1 MRFVLRMAVRETRA
15 AWRRLLFFFLCIAI
29 GVGSIAALRSAIQ
42 NVRAVLTGEARTLLA
57 ADLLVTSA
65 QPLSAEARA
74 TIAGRLAASGATA
87 RTESIETPTMARPAD
102 EGRAAARMV
111 ELRAVQPDFPLYGRV
126 ELAGGQRYS
135 HALLRDRG
143 ALVRAELLTGLGVAV
158 GDRILVGG
166 QPFTIR
172 GVIENEPGS
181 RAGGFSFGPRVLI
194 DHDAMRETG
203 LLSFGSR
210 ARYALMARVP
220 EPRLAAL
227 VKGLQADL
235 RNTFVGVRSFKTTED
250 DIGEDLA
257 RAENYLSLVGLAV
270 VILGGI
276 GVSSV
281 TRVFIDQKLK
291 SIAVL
296 KCVGAGTVQVVSV
309 YVVQVLLLGLGG
321 SLVGLGLGRAA
332 LAAVPDRLGS
342 APSSFALPHELTWEA
357 SLQAVGIG
365 VLISLLFSLVPLL
378 GVRHVKPS
386 LLLRHEAPPPQGIDW
401 VRVAAVLGVAAG
413 VVALAAWQAASWRI
427 GLAVCAG
434 LAALAL
440 VLHLAG
446 LGLVRVVAPFS
457 RSRSFALRHA
467 VLHLN
472 RPGNQTRVVLLAV
485 GLGAFFILGI
495 RGVQA
500 NLLREFSIEVTED
513 MADMF
518 LIDVQR
524 DQVAPVRTFLAS
536 RVAHP
541 PLVIPVMRARVT
553 QVRGAATTLESLED
567 VRGKG
572 SLAREYTVTYRAGL
586 ERNERVTAGRFWPA
600 TPSGEAEVSI
610 EQSIHD
616 RFRIGVGDRI
626 RFDVLGQPVV
636 ATVTSVR
643 KVNWRDSRAGGFMF
657 VFRPGVLDRA
667 PHTFIAPVRGPAS
680 VEARALLQRD
690 LVTAFP
696 NVSVIDVREVLGT
709 VRAVLGNVTL
719 GISVVGGLVLF
730 TGILILV
737 GAVAMTKF
745 RRVYEAAILKTL
757 GASSRLVG
765 SVLLVEYGLL
775 GLLAGGVGALGGAV
789 LGWALS
795 RYVFE
800 IPWEPAVADTLA
812 GLALTTVLVAVV
824 GLVSSLDV
832 LRRKPLATLR
842 AE

>member
-1 MRFVLRMAVRETRA
+1 MAARETRA

-29 GVGSIAALRSAIQ
+29 GVGAIAALRSAIQ
-42 NVRAVLTGEARTLLA
+42 NVRSVLTGQARTLLA
-57 ADLLVTSA
+57 ADLVVSSG
-65 QPLSAEARA
+65 QPLAPDVRRA
-74 TIAGRLAASGATA
+74 VDERLAGSGSTT
-87 RTESIETPTMARPAD
+87 RTESIETATMVRPAD
-102 EGRAAARMV
+102 GGSAAARMV
-111 ELRAVQPDFPLYGRV
+111 ELRAVQPAFPLYGRV
-126 ELAGGQRYS
+126 ELAGGQTYA
-135 HALLRDRG
+135 HELLRDRG
-143 ALVRAELLTGLGVAV
+143 ALVRGELLTGLGVSV
-158 GDRILVGG
+158 GDRILIGG

-194 DHDAMRETG
+194 DYDAVAGTG

-220 EPRLAAL
+220 EASVRPLVTAL
-227 VKGLQADL
+227 RADL
-235 RNTFVGVRSFKTTED
+235 RNTFVSVRSFKTTED
-250 DIGEDLA
+250 DIGEDLQ

-296 KCVGAGTVQVVSV
+296 KCVGAGTAQVISV
-309 YVVQVLLLGLGG
+309 YVVQVLLLGLAG

-332 LAAVPDRLGS
+332 LAAVPDRLGA
-342 APSSFALPHELTWEA
+342 APSSFALSHDLTWQA
-357 SLQAVGIG
+357 SFQAVGIG
-365 VLISLLFSLVPLL
+365 VLVSLLFSLVPLL

-386 LLLRHEAPPPQGIDW
+386 LLLRQEAAPRRGFDW
-401 VRVAAVLGVAAG
+401 LHAAALLGVGAG
-413 VVALAAWQAASWRI
+413 VVALAAWQAASWPI
-427 GLAVCAG
+427 GLAVCGGLAG
-434 LAALAL
+434 LAV

-446 LGLVRVVAPFS
+446 LALVRVVRPLS

-495 RGVQA
+495 RGVQS
-500 NLLREFSIEVTED
+500 NLLREFSLEVTDE

-518 LIDVQR
+518 LIDVQQ
-524 DQVAPVRTFLAS
+524 DQVGPIRTFLEP
-536 RVAHP
+536 RIGRP
-541 PLVIPVMRARVT
+541 PLVIPVLRARVT
-553 QVRGAATTLESLED
+553 QVKGAAVSLDSIED
-567 VRGKG
+567 VRGRG
-572 SLAREYTVTYRAGL
+572 SLGREYTVTYRAGL
-586 ERNERVTAGRFWPA
+586 ERNEQVVAGRFWPQA
-600 TPSGEAEVSI
+600 PSPEAEVSI
-610 EQSIHD
+610 EESIHE
-616 RFRIGVGDRI
+616 RFRIAVGDTI
-626 RFDVLGQPVV
+626 RFDVLGQPVT
-636 ATVTSVR
+636 ARVTSVR

-667 PHTFIAPVRGPAS
+667 PHGFIAPLRGPES
-680 VEARALLQRD
+680 VQARAVLQRD
-690 LVTAFP
+690 LVAAFP
-696 NVSVIDVREVLGT
+696 NVSVIDVREVLAT
-709 VRAVLGNVTL
+709 VRSVLGNVTL
-719 GISVVGGLVLF
+719 GITVVGGLVLV

-775 GLLAGGVGALGGAV
+775 GLIAGAVGALGGGV
-789 LGWALS
+789 LSWALS
-795 RYVFE
+795 RFVFE
-800 IPWEPAVADTLA
+800 IPWELPLPDTLA
-812 GLALTTVLVAVV
+812 GLALTTGLVALV

-832 LRRKPLATLR
+832 LRRKPLSTLR

>member
-1 MRFVLRMAVRETRA
+1 MAARETRA
-15 AWRRLLFFFLCIAI
+15 AWRRLVFFFLCIAI
-29 GVGSIAALRSAIQ
+29 GVGAIAALRSAIQ
-42 NVRAVLTGEARTLLA
+42 NVRGVLTGEARTLLA
-57 ADLLVTSA
+57 ADLLVTSG
-65 QPLSAEARA
+65 QPLAPDVRR
-74 TIAGRLAASGATA
+74 TIDQRLAASGATA
-87 RTESIETPTMARPAD
+87 RTESIETATMVRPAD
-102 EGRAAARMV
+102 AGTATARMV
-111 ELRAVQPDFPLYGRV
+111 ELRAVQPGFPLYGRV
-126 ELAGGQRYS
+126 ELAGGQAYS
-135 HALLRDRG
+135 HALLRDGG

-158 GDRILVGG
+158 GDRLLIGG

-172 GVIENEPGS
+172 GVVENEPGS

-194 DHDAMRETG
+194 DYQAMAGTG

-210 ARYALMARVP
+210 ARHALMARVP
-220 EPRLAAL
+220 ETRLAAL
-227 VKGLQADL
+227 EKSLKADL
-235 RNTFVGVRSFKTTED
+235 RNTFVSIRSFKTTED
-250 DIGEDLA
+250 DIGEDLE
-257 RAENYLSLVGLAV
+257 RAEDYLSLVGLVV

-296 KCVGAGTVQVVSV
+296 KCVGAGTAQVIAV

-321 SLVGLGLGRAA
+321 SIVGLGLGRAA
-332 LAAVPDRLGS
+332 LAAVPDRLGDT
-342 APSSFALPHELTWEA
+342 PSSFALPHSLTWEA
-357 SLQAVGIG
+357 SLQAIGIG

-386 LLLRHEAPPPQGIDW
+386 LLLRQEASRRAGFDW
-401 VRVAAVLGVAAG
+401 LHAGALVAVAAAVI
-413 VVALAAWQAASWRI
+413 ALAAWQAGSWRI
-427 GLAVCAG
+427 GLAVCAAFAG
-434 LAALAL
+434 LAV

-446 LGLVRVVAPFS
+446 LGLVRAVRPFS

-495 RGVQA
+495 RGVQS
-500 NLLREFSIEVTED
+500 NLLREFSLEVTDE

-518 LIDVQR
+518 LLDVQQ
-524 DQVAPVRTFLAS
+524 DQVEPIRRFLAP
-536 RVAHP
+536 RLARP
-541 PLVIPVMRARVT
+541 PLVIPVLRARVT
-553 QVRGAATTLESLED
+553 QVEGKAVTLDSIED
-567 VRGKG
+567 VRGRG

-586 ERNERVTAGRFWPA
+586 ERNEQVTDGRFWPA
-600 TPSGEAEVSI
+600 TPSSDAEVSI
-610 EQSIHD
+610 EQSIHE
-616 RFRIGVGDRI
+616 RFRISVGDTI

-636 ATVTSVR
+636 ARVTSVR

-667 PHTFIAPVRGPAS
+667 PHGFIAPLRGPAS
-680 VEARALLQRD
+680 VEARAVLQRD
-690 LVTAFP
+690 LVAAFP
-696 NVSVIDVREVLGT
+696 NVSVIDVREVLAT
-709 VRAVLGNVTL
+709 VRSVLGNVTL

-757 GASSRLVG
+757 GASSRLIG

-775 GLLAGGVGALGGAV
+775 GLLAGSVGALGGAA

-795 RYVFE
+795 RFVFE
-800 IPWEPAVADTLA
+800 IPWVLPVPDTLA
-812 GLALTTVLVAVV
+812 GLVLTTALVAVV
-824 GLVSSLDV
+824 GLVSSFDV